1 MKFTLSW
8 LHDHLDT
15 DAALDAIVEKLT
27 LIGLEVEEVVDPAAT
42 LAGFEV
48 AEIIAAEKH
57 PEADKLQICTVVSGQ
72 GEQKLVCGAPNARAG
87 LKGIL
92 AQQGAVIPANG
103 MVLGKAKIR
112 GVESNGMMCSGAEL
126 GLSDDHDGIIELPE
140 DAVIGTSA
148 AVALG
153 QTDLMIEIGITPNR
167 PDCLGV
173 RGIARDLAAAGLG
186 TLKPDNVTPIVAEKT
201 GDIAIHVAHE
211 TCPVFAG
218 CLIEGVENKASPAW
232 LQARLKAI
240 GLNPISALVDIT
252 NYISFD
258 RGKPLHVYDA
268 DKLSGP
274 VTARAAKAGESFVAL
289 DEETYELAAGD
300 CVIADANGPVGLGG
314 IMGGLDSGS
323 TFETKNVLV
332 ESAWFEPV
340 AIALSARRHH
350 IESDARYRFERGVDP
365 ASVETGLNLAVQMI
379 VDLCGG
385 TPTKPVTAG
394 AVPAPEKTI
403 AFDPARVE
411 QLTGLTLAEAEMQRI
426 LQALGFGVEKDK
438 DSKSWQVSVPSWR
451 PDVDDNPYG
460 AADIVEEI
468 TRIHGLTE
476 VPSTP
481 LPKQAGQKQ
490 GVAKPTLTLAQ
501 RRAGLMRRALAGRGL
516 VEAVT
521 WSFVSKPQAE
531 AFHVADGLELA
542 NPISS
547 ELSHM
552 RPSLLPGLL
561 AAAQRN
567 ADRGAQSICL
577 FELGHAFDGPT
588 PGAQHFAAAGIRAG
602 LAQLKNWQGQAQTVD
617 AYQARGDAEAA
628 LAACGVDVRGLQILP
643 IADAQKATIYH
654 PGRSGVLARNPKQPM
669 ALFGEVHPAL
679 LQALDVD
686 GPVVAFEVYPETV
699 PAPKQAAGVARAAL
713 ALSNLQTVRRD
724 FAFEVSADTRAAD
737 MVRAAKGADKK
748 LIQDVRVFDVF
759 DGGNLPAGMK
769 SVALEVVL
777 QPIDT
782 TLTEAE
788 IDAVAEKVTA
798 NVEKTTGGKL
808 RG

>member
-15 DAALDAIVEKLT
+15 DAPLAAIVEKLT
-27 LIGLEVEEVVDPAAT
+27 LIGLEVEALVDPAAT
-42 LAGFEV
+42 FANFEV

-57 PEADKLQICTVVSGQ
+57 PEADKLQICTVVSGR

-92 AQQGAVIPANG
+92 AQQGAIIPSNG

-126 GLSDDHDGIIELPE
+126 GLSDDHDGIIELPG
-140 DAVIGTSA
+140 DAVVGSA
-148 AVALG
+148 AAAALG
-153 QTDLMIEIGITPNR
+153 QTDPMIEIGITPNR

-186 TLKPDNVTPIVAEKT
+186 TLKPDNIKT
-201 GDIAIHVAHE
+201 ITADKPSAIEIEVAHE

-218 CLIEGVENKASPAW
+218 CLIEGVDNKPSPAW

-252 NYISFD
+252 NYISYD
-258 RGKPLHVYDA
+258 IGKPLHVYDA
-268 DKLSGP
+268 DKLTSP
-274 VTARAAKAGESFVAL
+274 VTARAAQKGESFTAL
-289 DEETYELAAGD
+289 DEATYELDEAD
-300 CVIADANGPVGLGG
+300 CVIADAKGVVGLGG
-314 IMGGLDSGS
+314 IMGGLESGA
-323 TFETKNVLV
+323 TLATRNVLV
-332 ESAWFEPV
+332 ESAWFEAV
-340 AIALSARRHH
+340 AIAMSGRHHH
-350 IESDARYRFERGVDP
+350 IESDARYRFERGVDL
-365 ASVETGLNLAVQMI
+365 ALVESGLACAVQMI

-385 TPTKPVTAG
+385 TPCRPVMAG
-394 AVPAPEKTI
+394 RVPDTQKTV
-403 AFDPARVE
+403 AFDPARVQ
-411 QLTGLTLAEAEMQRI
+411 QLTGLDLAEADMQAI
-426 LQALGFGVEKDK
+426 LEKLGFGVETG
-438 DSKSWQVSVPSWR
+438 SPWQVSVPSWR
-451 PDVDDNPYG
+451 PDIDDAPYG

-481 LPKQAGQKQ
+481 LPRRP

-501 RRAGLMRRALAGRGL
+501 RRAGLMRRSLAGRGL

-521 WSFVSKPQAE
+521 WSFISASQAQ
-531 AFHVADGLELA
+531 AFHVAEGLELA

-561 AAAQRN
+561 SAAQRN
-567 ADRGAQSICL
+567 ADRGAQIINL
-577 FELGHAFDGPT
+577 FELGHAFTAAT
-588 PGAQHFAAAGIRAG
+588 PGAQHFVAAGLRAG
-602 LAQLKNWQGQAQTVD
+602 LAARKNWQGAAEAVN

-628 LAACGVDVRGLQILP
+628 LAACGVDAAGLQILP
-643 IADAQKATIYH
+643 IDDAALADIYH
-654 PGRSGVLARNPKQPM
+654 PGRSGILARNPRQPM
-669 ALFGEVHPAL
+669 AMFGELHPAL
-679 LQALDVD
+679 LQGFGID
-686 GPVVAFEVYPETV
+686 GPVVAFEVFPETV
-699 PAPKQAAGVARAAL
+699 PAPKETSAVARAAL
-713 ALSNLQTVRRD
+713 ALSNLQAVRRD
-724 FAFEVSADTRAAD
+724 FAFEVASDTQAAA
-737 MVRAAKGADKK
+737 MVRAAKGANKK
-748 LIQDVRVFDVF
+748 LIADVRVFDVF
-759 DGGNLPAGMK
+759 EGGNLPEGMK

-777 QPIDT
+777 QPQDA
-782 TLTEAE
+782 TLTDAE
-788 IDAVAEKVTA
+788 IEAVAEKVTA

-808 RG
+808 RS

>member
-1 MKFTLSW
+1 MKFTLAW
-8 LHDHLDT
+8 LKDHLDT
-15 DAALDAIVEKLT
+15 DASLDAIVDKLT
-27 LIGLEVEEVVDPAAT
+27 LIGLEVEEVVDPAAR
-42 LAGFEV
+42 LNGFEV

-57 PEADKLQICTVVSGQ
+57 PEADKLQICTVVSSQ
-72 GEQKLVCGAPNARAG
+72 GEQRLVCGAPNARAG
-87 LKGIL
+87 MKGIL
-92 AQQGAVIPANG
+92 AQQGAVIPSNG

-126 GLSDDHDGIIELPE
+126 GLSDDHDGIIELSG
-140 DAVIGTSA
+140 DAVIGMPA
-148 AVALG
+148 AEALG
-153 QTDLMIEIGITPNR
+153 QTDPMIEIGITPNR

-186 TLKPDNVTPIVAEKT
+186 TLRPDTVAPIVADKASGFE
-201 GDIAIHVAHE
+201 IAVEHA

-218 CLIEGVENKASPAW
+218 CLVEGVTNTQSPAW

-252 NYISFD
+252 NYISYD

-268 DKLSGP
+268 DKLNGK
-274 VTARAAKAGESFVAL
+274 VTARAAHDGERLVAL
-289 DEETYELAAGD
+289 DEQSYELQATD
-300 CVIADANGPVGLGG
+300 CVIADAAGPVGLGG
-314 IMGGLDSGS
+314 IMGGLQSGS

-340 AIALSARRHH
+340 AMALSGRHHH

-365 ASVETGLNLAVQMI
+365 ASVEAGLNLAVQMI

-385 TPTKPVTAG
+385 VPTKPVMAG
-394 AVPAPEKTI
+394 SVPVTQKTVDFAPS
-403 AFDPARVE
+403 RVA
-411 QLTGLTLAEAEMQRI
+411 QVTGLTLPEAEMQRI
-426 LQALGFGVEKDK
+426 LEALGFGVDQGVSDEA
-438 DSKSWQVSVPSWR
+438 WQVNVPSWR
-451 PDVDDNPYG
+451 PDIDDNPYG

-481 LPKQAGQKQ
+481 LPKRA

-501 RRAGLMRRALAGRGL
+501 RRAGLMRRALAVRGL

-521 WSFVSKPQAE
+521 WSFISKTQAE
-531 AFHVADGLELA
+531 AFHVADGMALA

-567 ADRGAQSICL
+567 ADRGAAVISL
-577 FELGHAFDGPT
+577 FELGNAFDAPT
-588 PGAQHFAAAGIRAG
+588 PGAQHFAAAGVRAG
-602 LAQLKNWQGQAQTVD
+602 LAQVKNWQSPAQAVD
-617 AYQARGDAEAA
+617 AYQARSDAEAA
-628 LAACGVDVRGLQILP
+628 LAACGVDVSGLQILP

-669 ALFGEVHPAL
+669 AYFGELHPAL
-679 LQALDVD
+679 VQAFGLE
-686 GPVVAFEVYPETV
+686 GAAVAFEVFPETV
-699 PAPKQAAGVARAAL
+699 PTPKETASVARPAL
-713 ALSNLQTVRRD
+713 SLSNLQAVKRD
-724 FAFEVSADTRAAD
+724 FAFEVAKETRGAD

-748 LIQDVRVFDVF
+748 LIQAVRVFDVF
-759 DGGNLPAGMK
+759 EGGNLPAGMK
-769 SVALEVVL
+769 SVALEVTL
-777 QPIDT
+777 QPMEA

-788 IDAVAEKVTA
+788 IDAVADKVTA

>member
-8 LHDHLDT
+8 LKDHLDT
-15 DAALDAIVEKLT
+15 DAALEVIVEKLT
-27 LIGLEVEEVVDPAAT
+27 LIGLEVEEVVDPSAS

-57 PEADKLQICTVVSGQ
+57 PEADKLRICTVKSSQ

-92 AQQGAVIPANG
+92 AQQGAVIPSNG

-126 GLSDDHDGIIELPE
+126 GLSDDHDGIIELPA
-140 DAVIGTSA
+140 DATIGTA
-148 AVALG
+148 AAEALG
-153 QTDLMIEIGITPNR
+153 QTDPMIEIGITPNR

-186 TLKPDNVTPIVAEKT
+186 TLKPDTVAPIAADKQSRIEIKLMH
-201 GDIAIHVAHE
+201 D
-211 TCPVFAG
+211 TCPVFAA
-218 CLIEGVENKASPAW
+218 CLVEGVENKASPAW

-240 GLNPISALVDIT
+240 GLNPINALVDIT
-252 NYISFD
+252 NYISLD

-274 VTARAAKAGESFVAL
+274 VTARAAQKGETLIAL
-289 DEETYELAAGD
+289 DDETYELSDTD

-314 IMGGLDSGS
+314 IMGGLETGS
-323 TFETKNVLV
+323 SLDTKNVLV
-332 ESAWFEPV
+332 ESAWFDPV
-340 AIALSARRHH
+340 AIALSGRHHH

-365 ASVETGLNLAVQMI
+365 KSVDTALNMAVQMI

-385 TPTKPVTAG
+385 APSKPVIAG
-394 AVPAPEKTI
+394 GVPQAEKTI
-403 AFDPARVE
+403 AFDPARVA

-426 LQALGFGVEKDK
+426 LEALGFGVTTGE
-438 DSKSWQVSVPSWR
+438 SGGTWQVSVPSWR
-451 PDVDDNPYG
+451 PDIDDAPYG

-481 LPKQAGQKQ
+481 LPKQAG
-490 GVAKPTLTLAQ
+490 VAKPTLTLAQ
-501 RRAGLMRRALAGRGL
+501 RRAGLMRRGLAGRGL

-521 WSFVSKPQAE
+521 WSFVSKAQAE

-567 ADRGAQSICL
+567 GDRGVAQIAL
-577 FELGHAFDGPT
+577 FELGHAFDEAT
-588 PGAQHFAAAGIRAG
+588 PGAQHFVAAGVRAG
-602 LAQLKNWQGQAQTVD
+602 LAQAKNWQGAAQAVD

-628 LAACGVDVRGLQILP
+628 LAACGVDVTGLQILP
-643 IADAQKATIYH
+643 ITDPKKIDIYH

-669 ALFGEVHPAL
+669 AYFGEVHPAL
-679 LQALDVD
+679 VQAFDLD
-686 GPVVAFEVYPETV
+686 GAVVAFEVYPETV
-699 PAPKQAAGVARAAL
+699 PAPKEAAGVARAAL
-713 ALSNLQTVRRD
+713 TLSNLQAVKRD
-724 FAFEVSADTRAAD
+724 FAFEVTQETRAAD

-759 DGGNLPAGMK
+759 AGGSLPDGMK

-777 QPIDT
+777 QPKDA